1 MFFEKEKLST
11 NIFFD
16 VVQTTIIGNKGCNLL
31 SVLDELNSG
40 TLSDSRVRLLSF
52 NTAAETEKQPFIN
65 LVLVI
70 ITCVRLITE
79 DVTFSRGQCPWHEKN
94 QQKVSSIHY
103 QDVTS
108 CTTCQPIFAS
118 FGGTWACVQLPFHV
132 SYCKIIIQLNINTK
146 KWS

>member
-1 MFFEKEKLST
+1 MFFKIEKLST
-11 NIFFD
+11 NVFFD
-16 VVQTTIIGNKGCNLL
+16 VVQTTIIGNECCNLL

-40 TLSDSRVRLLSF
+40 TLSDSRVRLLRF

-79 DVTFSRGQCPWHEKN
+79 DITFSQGQCPWREKN
-94 QQKVSSIHY
+94 QRKVSSIHY

-108 CTTCQPIFAS
+108 CTICRPIFAS
-118 FGGTWACVQLPFHV
+118 CGGT
-132 SYCKIIIQLNINTK
+132 
-146 KWS
+146 